1 MSKLKKWIGSMAMAM
16 TIFGS
21 GTAHAGIPVVD
32 IPALI
37 SLVQQVLSWVEQ
49 YGQMVEELEQLEAQ
63 YDQAVKEYD
72 SLTGSRGLGSLLNN
86 SALRQ
91 VVPNDLAETYSSV
104 LTEGYDGLSGPAKS
118 MRDSS
123 KVYNC
128 ENIDGASKTTCEALL
143 STNAQERS
151 DINTALDWTKQRGD
165 NVEGL
170 QGQIN
175 ATDDPKAIAELQA
188 RIDVENAQIANDANR
203 IALMQANAGAAQRA
217 AEQRSRE
224 ESIDRVVNG
233 SRTFGGGF
241 AFD

>member
-1 MSKLKKWIGSMAMAM
+1 MFKMKKWFVSMATAL

-21 GTAHAGIPVVD
+21 GSAHAGIPVVD
-32 IPALI
+32 IPALV
-37 SLVQQVLSWVEQ
+37 SLVQQVLSWIEQ

-63 YDQAVKEYD
+63 YDQAVQQYE

-91 VVPNDLAETYSSV
+91 VVPNDLSATYGSV
-104 LTEGYDGLSGPAKS
+104 LSDGYSGLSGPAKS
-118 MRDSS
+118 LRDSS

-128 ENIDGASKTTCEALL
+128 ENIGGAGKATCETMF
-143 STNAQERS
+143 STNAQERA

-203 IALMQANAGAAQRA
+203 IALMQANAEAAQRA
-217 AEQRSRE
+217 AQQRSRE
-224 ESIDRVVNG
+224 ESIDRVLNG
-233 SRTFGGGF
+233 GRTFSGGY